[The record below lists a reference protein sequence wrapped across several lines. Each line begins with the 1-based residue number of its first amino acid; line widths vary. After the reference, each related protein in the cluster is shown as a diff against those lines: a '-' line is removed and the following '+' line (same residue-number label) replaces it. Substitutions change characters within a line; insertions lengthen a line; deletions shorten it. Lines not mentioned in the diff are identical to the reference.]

1 MKRKVIL
8 QGLELEDYLEAER
21 IAAELEA
28 KREALLERSRRM
40 MQEDAESDSDS
51 DADGSDTE
59 VAAPTQDSKMDGTGA
74 RRRFGGFTGGAGAW
88 DEFLDPLSLQGSS
101 GQSFDVYVEGAYSK
115 RVGGEGREAMGR
127 FRMFPVVERK
137 RRVDVYG
144 EAIDVEG
151 WLRRG
156 VEDQSFK
163 PVIAPVAVVKRVR
176 EEDEEVQVSIV
187 AEDDCVDTDV
197 EG

>member
-1 MKRKVIL
+1 
-8 QGLELEDYLEAER
+8 
-21 IAAELEA
+21 
-28 KREALLERSRRM
+28 
-40 MQEDAESDSDS
+40 
-51 DADGSDTE
+51 
-59 VAAPTQDSKMDGTGA
+59 
-74 RRRFGGFTGGAGAW
+74 
-88 DEFLDPLSLQGSS
+88 
-101 GQSFDVYVEGAYSK
+101 
-115 RVGGEGREAMGR
+115 MGR